1 VNPAPPPVERVAVGR
16 ISRAHGVSGEVS
28 VLVLSQLPE
37 RFEPGSSLLLDD
49 AGEGTLTVAAVR
61 PHRQRLLVRFEG
73 VVDRNAA
80 ERLTGRYLFVP
91 SASVP
96 PPPEGEYWTHQLVG
110 CEVVTE
116 RGAALGRIAEVM
128 HTEANDVWAARDE
141 AGVETLVPAL
151 RDVVISVD
159 VGAGRVVVR
168 EVPGLTVPETAEAH
182 VPSAPPSE
190 GDPS

>member
-16 ISRAHGVSGEVS
+16 ITRAHGVSGEVA

-37 RFEPGSSLLLDD
+37 RFEPGSSLLLED
-49 AGEGTLTVAAVR
+49 AGDGTLTVVAAR

-73 VVDRNAA
+73 VEDRNAA
-80 ERLTGRYLFVP
+80 ERLAGRYLFVP

-96 PPPEGEYWTHQLVG
+96 PPPEGEYWTHQLLG
-110 CEVVTE
+110 CQVVTE
-116 RGAALGRIAEVM
+116 RGASLGRIAEVM
-128 HTEANDVWAARDE
+128 HTQANDVWAARDE

-151 RDVVISVD
+151 RDVVVSVD

-168 EVPGLTVPETAEAH
+168 EVPGLTVPDTAPAGSHDATAEGAA
-182 VPSAPPSE
+182 S
-190 GDPS
+190 